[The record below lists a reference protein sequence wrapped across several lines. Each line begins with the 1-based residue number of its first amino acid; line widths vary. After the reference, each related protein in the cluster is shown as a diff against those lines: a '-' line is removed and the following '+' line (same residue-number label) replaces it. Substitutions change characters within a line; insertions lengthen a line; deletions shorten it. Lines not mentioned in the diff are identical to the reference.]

1 MPRHKQSM
9 ILPYTPEEMF
19 ELVSDIERYPNFVKW
34 ITALRKSDIRED
46 GDIQSC
52 IGEAVVAFKGFTQS
66 FATRVVADAGAKR
79 VDVSLV
85 RGPLKRL
92 ENTWRFEA
100 VEAGQTRVDFS
111 VDYDFSNFVL
121 RTLAAA
127 NHDIAID
134 RIIATFLAEAKRR
147 YG

>member
-1 MPRHKQSM
+1 MPQHKQSM
-9 ILPYTPEEMF
+9 ILPYKPEEVF
-19 ELVSDIERYPNFVKW
+19 ELVSDIESYPSFVKW
-34 ITALRKSDIRED
+34 ITALRKSDVRQD
-46 GDIQSC
+46 GDKHAC

-66 FATRVVADAGAKR
+66 FSTRVVSDASAKR

-85 RGPLKRL
+85 RGPLKYL
-92 ENTWRFEA
+92 DNAWRFEP
-100 VEAGQTRVDFS
+100 VEDGKTKVHFS

-121 RTLAAA
+121 RALAAA

-134 RIIATFLAEAKRR
+134 RIISTFLAEAKRR